1 MKLLTARKKSI
12 QLNITSLI
20 DVLFLLIIFFAVTST
35 FLEQPGVKL
44 ELPKT
49 ATKDLQKVEK
59 AVLLIT
65 RDGRYYLRNK
75 EVQKANLPAL
85 IRDAMKN
92 SLDKSL
98 IISADKRVEHGV
110 VVEIMD
116 MARQNGVVKLVIATE
131 PKQNG
136 K

>member
-1 MKLLTARKKSI
+1 MKLLTAKKKSV

-49 ATKDLQKVEK
+49 STKDLQKVEK

-65 RDGRYYLRNK
+65 KDGRYYLRNK
-75 EVQKANLPAL
+75 EVKKANLPAL

-110 VVEIMD
+110 VVEVMD